1 MTKQN
6 RQSMSLAETEF
17 KKRLKEATRI
27 RRKWIYASEVAG
39 DLCYAAKP
47 LRKVADPERR
57 FDLLCDFIF
66 KGSEMLKIVD
76 DSNASLQSVFWSG
89 DIASELWDEIAPL
102 VEDKG
107 RIVRFL
113 LRLFDEGWDRIA
125 IQSILE
131 WPNPYLPEE
140 KLREFRDALLARART
155 AKKTWDKQQGTK
167 LAVLASRIDDWKP
180 IQSHAD
186 FERGFEESFAS
197 RRSYW

>member
-1 MTKQN
+1 
-6 RQSMSLAETEF
+6 MSLAETEF

-131 WPNPYLPEE
+131 WPNLYLPEE

-167 LAVLASRIDDWKP
+167 LAVLASRIDDWEP